1 MRLSQLLSE
10 DAAPIIAILRGLTPD
25 DAVDIGRALVEAGI
39 RMMEVP
45 LNSPE
50 PITSIAR
57 LQEHFGRD
65 ALIGAGTVLT
75 REAVDAVERA
85 GGRMIVSPHVD
96 AQVIGRAVELGLE
109 PLPGFLS
116 ATEAF
121 CALRAGA
128 LRLKL
133 FPASSVHRSHLK
145 AVREV
150 LPEGV
155 EIWAVGGP
163 GAHDLADWLEAGAR
177 GIGVGG
183 SLYKP
188 GDSAEIVRQ
197 RASTLIESWR
207 AAKLRR
213 TGTATRR

>member
-1 MRLSQLLSE
+1 MRMSQLLSE

-75 REAVDAVERA
+75 CEAVDAVERA

-96 AQVIGRAVELGLE
+96 AQVIRRAVELGLE

-116 ATEAF
+116 ATEAL
-121 CALRAGA
+121 CAIRAGA

-133 FPASSVHRSHLK
+133 FPAGSLHRSHLR

-155 EIWAVGGP
+155 EIWAVGGT
-163 GAHDLADWLEAGAR
+163 GAHDLADWLDAGAR

-188 GDSAEIVRQ
+188 GDSAEVVRQ
-197 RASTLIESWR
+197 RAGTLIESWR
-207 AAKLRR
+207 AAKSRG
-213 TGTATRR
+213 TGKSTR